1 MPSKLDIA
9 VSSVPDGTYKTIL
22 TNPADDSI
30 VFAADVDY
38 VSGIATTGSITPDV
52 GTALTGFV
60 IDNQVT
66 PLNGSVIYG
75 VTNVLAGVSTRYF
88 NTLDPIQTSH
98 YTIANPIAFAGDFEI
113 EVEFVTSK
121 TGVEQHLLD
130 SSADILCKMTLS
142 ATGLA
147 KFLVGDG
154 SIWAVNITG
163 TTNLSDGRLHTV
175 KCSKVGNFYNIIVD
189 GNQEAT
195 RTSATP
201 VTPSITQVG
210 RRANGTNYFDGIIA
224 NVKFTDLET
233 QSDIN
238 GLASQR
244 STYGDLTPTQSSS
257 IAAFTLSSV
266 DAPSLTG
273 TVVDRNDAN
282 ITYWGGRVAASGV
295 SYPKTLFNTL
305 NTLSYS
311 GAEEGAASGGIEF
324 STDASK
330 FEMRFYKTR
339 QAIRILVDGVF
350 AGTYDNTVSSGQLRY
365 LLIDLTP
372 LGLSGTHRIRLE
384 FGGGAFIG
392 DLVLDSGATLSSSP
406 ALGETICYL
415 GDSFTEGTG
424 VTYETAS
431 NSYVGVS
438 AKQLGFNDY
447 ATSGFGGTGWLKTN
461 YPGFGSIRPA
471 LITRAQW
478 DAVGYDNYVIAMGI
492 NDTDADITAS
502 INTTL
507 DTIQAANIGKPIFV
521 LGSWG
526 NGDGGNI
533 KPLIESSIVSATT
546 GRSHVHYIQVYQV
559 SFTKSDATHPDE
571 AGHKTLGDYIAQ
583 QIKAIS
589 ATTTF
594 ALDTPVGDIEYS
606 EENVFGSELWSDPA
620 TSIGNAWVY
629 DGGGVYSRSS
639 PTVGSD
645 ISISATTVAQGTPIL
660 ITVTIDVFTR
670 SGLVVRYQ
678 GGDNVSIPNSVGTH
692 SVVAIAGA
700 VGTTRVRG
708 DSSFEGTI
716 SNISVKEISNA
727 VQYIG
732 IPDINEATP
741 AREEFTLVDGDWL
754 GSELSEVSLY
764 NVTAGLSQIIDNTTL
779 RILTDSGGAF
789 TAVTAFGFSDANS
802 YILTFTAT
810 NSGGA
815 LNITD
820 GNGVVTYFSST
831 ASGDF
836 EVVIPPNGLRFK
848 RGFGGVLNDILV
860 TNISIKRI
868 LEVAEQPVQTATL
881 EINDSVIFVGDS
893 MTYAGNGAPHAYWQ
907 WLQQAQNGAL
917 YVPIDGNQG
926 ISGETTA
933 EIAARVQSYP
943 STPSTVIILMGEND
957 ANGVSLASMQANFES
972 IFTKFSTSKIVYVMP
987 QAFTQSIS
995 GSPFKQGRRDDLNL
1009 WLSTI
1014 SNTYPNVNYISNA
1027 WDGITI
1033 YDGGVGAD
1041 SYDGVHMN
1049 PSGAAK
1055 LGGNVATHI
1064 SSDLA
1069 SGTAYDAPLYDGN
1082 NLITTTSL
1090 SGVGGSKSNSS
1101 GDVADGWA
1109 LTNGSGATVVASK
1122 GTQDGSSQI
1131 IEITGTAS
1139 SGSAIR
1145 LRDSIGAL
1153 NIPIGDVVEGFA
1165 NIKITATDG
1174 SSAPVGIEGFGY
1186 ELAYNKVTWLSQY
1199 YSGAQ
1204 GSFDLSGATSGVIR
1218 AYPKEIDANIS
1229 TLTVDFALQPTVGA
1243 VDIRIEVSKPT
1254 AYFGLT

>member
-88 NTLDPIQTSH
+88 NTLDPIQRSR

-154 SIWAVNITG
+154 SIWAANIAG

-224 NVKFTDLET
+224 NVKFTDLT
-233 QSDIN
+233 N
-238 GLASQR
+238 
-244 STYGDLTPTQSSS
+244 
-257 IAAFTLSSV
+257 
-266 DAPSLTG
+266 
-273 TVVDRNDAN
+273 
-282 ITYWGGRVAASGV
+282 
-295 SYPKTLFNTL
+295 
-305 NTLSYS
+305 
-311 GAEEGAASGGIEF
+311 
-324 STDASK
+324 
-330 FEMRFYKTR
+330 
-339 QAIRILVDGVF
+339 
-350 AGTYDNTVSSGQLRY
+350 
-365 LLIDLTP
+365 
-372 LGLSGTHRIRLE
+372 
-384 FGGGAFIG
+384 
-392 DLVLDSGATLSSSP
+392 AT
-406 ALGETICYL
+406 
-415 GDSFTEGTG
+415 
-424 VTYETAS
+424 
-431 NSYVGVS
+431 
-438 AKQLGFNDY
+438 
-447 ATSGFGGTGWLKTN
+447 
-461 YPGFGSIRPA
+461 
-471 LITRAQW
+471 
-478 DAVGYDNYVIAMGI
+478 
-492 NDTDADITAS
+492 
-502 INTTL
+502 
-507 DTIQAANIGKPIFV
+507 
-521 LGSWG
+521 
-526 NGDGGNI
+526 
-533 KPLIESSIVSATT
+533 
-546 GRSHVHYIQVYQV
+546 
-559 SFTKSDATHPDE
+559 
-571 AGHKTLGDYIAQ
+571 
-583 QIKAIS
+583 
-589 ATTTF
+589 TTTF
-594 ALDTPVGDIEYS
+594 ALDTPEGDIEYS
-606 EENVFGSELWSDPA
+606 EENVFGGELWSDPA

-660 ITVTIDVFTR
+660 ITVTIDVFTS

>member
-1 MPSKLDIA
+1 MAIINVPPESRKTPSKL
-9 VSSVPDGTYKTIL
+9 SRFL
-22 TNPADDSI
+22 RTNG
-30 VFAADVDY
+30 F
-38 VSGIATTGSITPDV
+38 TGSVNDV
-52 GTALTGFV
+52 THKWLQSEGYEGQLNSMW
-60 IDNQVT
+60 DNFLDAEGLV
-66 PLNGSVIYG
+66 GSFTDKLSQWKRASFIR
-75 VTNVLAGVSTRYF
+75 RYF

-98 YTIANPIAFAGDFEI
+98 YTIANPITFAGEYSFESDFVFGGADNIYPYGNDASFNSRLKILANGAI
-113 EVEFVTSK
+113 EWRPTVDGSLISAPAGTVTLIGLNHIYIERDTPT
-121 TGVEQHLLD
+121 TGKILLNGIPVSTGAT
-130 SSADILCKMTLS
+130 SSANC
-142 ATGLA
+142 
-147 KFLVGDG
+147 V
-154 SIWAVNITG
+154 VNVLG
-163 TTNLSDGRLHTV
+163 
-175 KCSKVGNFYNIIVD
+175 
-189 GNQEAT
+189 
-195 RTSATP
+195 RTS
-201 VTPSITQVG
+201 SL
-210 RRANGTNYFDGIIA
+210 YSDGIIA
-224 NVKFTDLET
+224 NVKFTDLT
-233 QSDIN
+233 N
-238 GLASQR
+238 
-244 STYGDLTPTQSSS
+244 
-257 IAAFTLSSV
+257 
-266 DAPSLTG
+266 
-273 TVVDRNDAN
+273 
-282 ITYWGGRVAASGV
+282 
-295 SYPKTLFNTL
+295 
-305 NTLSYS
+305 
-311 GAEEGAASGGIEF
+311 
-324 STDASK
+324 
-330 FEMRFYKTR
+330 
-339 QAIRILVDGVF
+339 
-350 AGTYDNTVSSGQLRY
+350 
-365 LLIDLTP
+365 
-372 LGLSGTHRIRLE
+372 
-384 FGGGAFIG
+384 
-392 DLVLDSGATLSSSP
+392 AT
-406 ALGETICYL
+406 
-415 GDSFTEGTG
+415 
-424 VTYETAS
+424 
-431 NSYVGVS
+431 
-438 AKQLGFNDY
+438 
-447 ATSGFGGTGWLKTN
+447 
-461 YPGFGSIRPA
+461 
-471 LITRAQW
+471 
-478 DAVGYDNYVIAMGI
+478 
-492 NDTDADITAS
+492 
-502 INTTL
+502 
-507 DTIQAANIGKPIFV
+507 
-521 LGSWG
+521 
-526 NGDGGNI
+526 
-533 KPLIESSIVSATT
+533 
-546 GRSHVHYIQVYQV
+546 
-559 SFTKSDATHPDE
+559 
-571 AGHKTLGDYIAQ
+571 
-583 QIKAIS
+583 
-589 ATTTF
+589 TTTF
-594 ALDTPVGDIEYS
+594 ALDTPEGDIEYS
-606 EENVFGSELWSDPA
+606 EENVFGGELVTNGDFSSGTTGWTSRAGCTLSIVNGALRATATGSIFRAALIGGFSTEIGKTYIFTFDVKDINSASPIRYYIGSTYGGAQIRESSSLGVSDSQTVIFTA
-620 TSIGNAWVY
+620 ISTTTYLEYGNA
-629 DGGGVYSRSS
+629 GGGS
-639 PTVGSD
+639 VGD
-645 ISISATTVAQGTPIL
+645 Y
-660 ITVTIDVFTR
+660 IDV
-670 SGLVVRYQ
+670 
-678 GGDNVSIPNSVGTH
+678 D
-692 SVVAIAGA
+692 
-700 VGTTRVRG
+700 
-708 DSSFEGTI
+708 
-716 SNISVKEISNA
+716 NISVREISNA

-943 STPSTVIILMGEND
+943 STPSAVIILMGEND